1 MPLLYKKGEI
11 TMNIEQIKEELTML
25 EGHLLQLA
33 IDETDG
39 TVREINSFLN
49 SVIDEGFEE
58 DYPVLVEL
66 ADEAK
71 ETVQHEIKYIK
82 PFNYM

>member
-25 EGHLLQLA
+25 EGHLLQL
-33 IDETDG
+33 
-39 TVREINSFLN
+39 
-49 SVIDEGFEE
+49 VIDESFEE

-82 PFNYM
+82 PFE

>member
-1 MPLLYKKGEI
+1 
-11 TMNIEQIKEELTML
+11 MNIEQIKEELTML

-39 TVREINSFLN
+39 TVKEINDFLN
-49 SVIDEGFEE
+49 SVIDESFEE
-58 DYPVLVEL
+58 NYPALAEL

-71 ETVQHEIKYIK
+71 ETVQHEIKYLK
-82 PFNYM
+82 PFN

>member
-1 MPLLYKKGEI
+1 MS
-11 TMNIEQIKEELTML
+11 IEQIKEDLTML

-39 TVREINSFLN
+39 TVKEINDFLS

-66 ADEAK
+66 AEEAK
-71 ETVQHEIKYIK
+71 ETVQYEIKYIK
-82 PFNYM
+82 PFE

>member
-1 MPLLYKKGEI
+1 MS
-11 TMNIEQIKEELTML
+11 IEQIKEGLIML

-39 TVREINSFLN
+39 TVKEINDFLS

-71 ETVQHEIKYIK
+71 ETVQHEIKDLK

>member
-39 TVREINSFLN
+39 TVREINDFLN
-49 SVIDEGFEE
+49 SVIDESFEE

-71 ETVQHEIKYIK
+71 ETVQHEIKYLK
-82 PFNYM
+82 PFN

>member
-1 MPLLYKKGEI
+1 MPLLYKKEKLI
-11 TMNIEQIKEELTML
+11 MSIEQIKEDLTML

-39 TVREINSFLN
+39 TVREINDFLN

-82 PFNYM
+82 PFN

>member
-1 MPLLYKKGEI
+1 
-11 TMNIEQIKEELTML
+11 MNIEQIKEELTML

-39 TVREINSFLN
+39 TVREINDFLN
-49 SVIDEGFEE
+49 SVIDESLEE

-82 PFNYM
+82 PFE

>member
-1 MPLLYKKGEI
+1 MPLLYKKEKSI
-11 TMNIEQIKEELTML
+11 MNIEQIKEELTML

-39 TVREINSFLN
+39 TVREINDFLN

-82 PFNYM
+82 PFN

>member
-39 TVREINSFLN
+39 TVREINNFLN
-49 SVIDEGFEE
+49 SVIDESFEE

-66 ADEAK
+66 AEEAK

-82 PFNYM
+82 PFN

>member
-1 MPLLYKKGEI
+1 MS
-11 TMNIEQIKEELTML
+11 IEQIKEDLIML

-33 IDETDG
+33 IDNTDG
-39 TVREINSFLN
+39 TVKEINDFLN

-58 DYPVLVEL
+58 NYPVLVEL

-82 PFNYM
+82 PFN

>member
-1 MPLLYKKGEI
+1 MPLLYKKEKLI
-11 TMNIEQIKEELTML
+11 MNIEQIKEELTML

-71 ETVQHEIKYIK
+71 ETVQYEIESIK
-82 PFNYM
+82 PFN

>member
-1 MPLLYKKGEI
+1 MS
-11 TMNIEQIKEELTML
+11 IEQIKEDLIML

-39 TVREINSFLN
+39 TVKEINDFLN
-49 SVIDEGFEE
+49 SVIDESFEE

-71 ETVQHEIKYIK
+71 ETVEYELQYVKL
-82 PFNYM
+82 FN

>member
-1 MPLLYKKGEI
+1 MS
-11 TMNIEQIKEELTML
+11 IEQIKEDLIML

-39 TVREINSFLN
+39 TVREINDFLN
-49 SVIDEGFEE
+49 SVIDESFEE
-58 DYPVLVEL
+58 DYPVLVGL

-71 ETVQHEIKYIK
+71 ETVQHEIKYLK
-82 PFNYM
+82 PFN

>member
-1 MPLLYKKGEI
+1 MPLLYKKEKLI
-11 TMNIEQIKEELTML
+11 MNIEQIKEELTML
-25 EGHLLQLA
+25 EGHLLQNA

-39 TVREINSFLN
+39 TVKEINDFLN
-49 SVIDEGFEE
+49 SVIDESFEE

-71 ETVQHEIKYIK
+71 ESVQYEIKYIK
-82 PFNYM
+82 PFN

>member
-1 MPLLYKKGEI
+1 
-11 TMNIEQIKEELTML
+11 MNIEQIKEELTML

-33 IDETDG
+33 IDKTDG

-66 ADEAK
+66 ANEAK
-71 ETVQHEIKYIK
+71 ETVQHEIKYLK
-82 PFNYM
+82 PFN

>member
-1 MPLLYKKGEI
+1 
-11 TMNIEQIKEELTML
+11 MNIEQIKEELTML

-39 TVREINSFLN
+39 SIGEINNFLN
-49 SVIDEGFEE
+49 SVIVESFEE
-58 DYPVLVEL
+58 DYPVLSEL

-71 ETVQHEIKYIK
+71 ETVQHEIKSIK
-82 PFNYM
+82 PFE

>member
-39 TVREINSFLN
+39 TVREINNFLN
-49 SVIDEGFEE
+49 SVIDESFEE

-66 ADEAK
+66 AEEAK
-71 ETVQHEIKYIK
+71 ETVQYEIKYIK
-82 PFNYM
+82 PFN

>member
-1 MPLLYKKGEI
+1 MS
-11 TMNIEQIKEELTML
+11 IEQIKEDLIML

-39 TVREINSFLN
+39 TVKEINDFLS

-82 PFNYM
+82 PFD

>member
-1 MPLLYKKGEI
+1 
-11 TMNIEQIKEELTML
+11 MNIEQIKEELTML

-39 TVREINSFLN
+39 TVREINDFLN

-66 ADEAK
+66 ANEAK
-71 ETVQHEIKYIK
+71 ETVQHEVKYIK
-82 PFNYM
+82 PFN

>member
-1 MPLLYKKGEI
+1 
-11 TMNIEQIKEELTML
+11 MNIEQIKEELTML

-33 IDETDG
+33 IDKTDG

-49 SVIDEGFEE
+49 SVIDESFEE

-71 ETVQHEIKYIK
+71 ETVEYELQYVKL
-82 PFNYM
+82 FN

>member
-1 MPLLYKKGEI
+1 MS
-11 TMNIEQIKEELTML
+11 IEQIKEDLIML

-33 IDETDG
+33 IDNTDG
-39 TVREINSFLN
+39 TVKEINDFLN

-66 ADEAK
+66 ANEAK
-71 ETVQHEIKYIK
+71 ETVQHEIKYLK
-82 PFNYM
+82 PFN

>member
-1 MPLLYKKGEI
+1 
-11 TMNIEQIKEELTML
+11 MNIEQIKEELTML

-39 TVREINSFLN
+39 TVREINDFLS

-66 ADEAK
+66 AEEAK
-71 ETVQHEIKYIK
+71 ETVQYEIKYLK
-82 PFNYM
+82 PFN

>member
-1 MPLLYKKGEI
+1 MS
-11 TMNIEQIKEELTML
+11 IEQIKEDLIML

-39 TVREINSFLN
+39 TVKEINDFLN
-49 SVIDEGFEE
+49 SVIDESFEE
-58 DYPVLVEL
+58 NYPVLVEL

-71 ETVQHEIKYIK
+71 ETVQYEIRDIK
-82 PFNYM
+82 PFE

>member
-1 MPLLYKKGEI
+1 
-11 TMNIEQIKEELTML
+11 MNIEQIKEDLTML
-25 EGHLLQLA
+25 EGYLLQLA

-39 TVREINSFLN
+39 TVREINDFLN

-71 ETVQHEIKYIK
+71 ETVQHEIKDLK
-82 PFNYM
+82 PFN

>member
-39 TVREINSFLN
+39 TVREINDFLN
-49 SVIDEGFEE
+49 SVIDESFEE

-66 ADEAK
+66 ANEAK
-71 ETVQHEIKYIK
+71 ETVQHEVKYIK
-82 PFNYM
+82 PFN

>member
-25 EGHLLQLA
+25 EGYLLQLA

-39 TVREINSFLN
+39 TVREINDFLN
-49 SVIDEGFEE
+49 SVIDESFEE

-82 PFNYM
+82 PFE

>member
-1 MPLLYKKGEI
+1 
-11 TMNIEQIKEELTML
+11 MNIEQIKEELTML

-39 TVREINSFLN
+39 TVREINDFLN
-49 SVIDEGFEE
+49 SIIDEGFEE

-66 ADEAK
+66 AEEAK
-71 ETVQHEIKYIK
+71 ETVQYEIKDLK
-82 PFNYM
+82 PFN

>member
-1 MPLLYKKGEI
+1 
-11 TMNIEQIKEELTML
+11 MNIEQIKEELTML

-39 TVREINSFLN
+39 TVKEINDFLN

-82 PFNYM
+82 PFK

>member
-1 MPLLYKKGEI
+1 
-11 TMNIEQIKEELTML
+11 MNIEQIKEELTML

-33 IDETDG
+33 INETDG
-39 TVREINSFLN
+39 TVKEINDFLN
-49 SVIDEGFEE
+49 SVIDESFEE

-71 ETVQHEIKYIK
+71 ETVEYELQYVKL
-82 PFNYM
+82 FN

>member
-1 MPLLYKKGEI
+1 MPLLNKKEKLI
-11 TMNIEQIKEELTML
+11 MSIEQIKEDLIML

-39 TVREINSFLN
+39 TVKEINDFLI
-49 SVIDEGFEE
+49 SVIDESFEE

-66 ADEAK
+66 AEEAK
-71 ETVQHEIKYIK
+71 ETVQHEVKDLK
-82 PFNYM
+82 PFE